1 MTHASHLANL
11 AFPEEGKE
19 YPGEMIDLF
28 SKALQI
34 DQDARREF
42 NLSLLSH
49 EFRLILQVLVNKSF
63 IMKDAWL
70 SSTLSNRAFHEMI
83 KRLENNNIV
92 QCEKKSEDKRAKE
105 VMLSKQISDW
115 LNLEIAKNTNN

>member
-1 MTHASHLANL
+1 M
-11 AFPEEGKE
+11 
-19 YPGEMIDLF
+19 
-28 SKALQI
+28 
-34 DQDARREF
+34 
-42 NLSLLSH
+42 
-49 EFRLILQVLVNKSF
+49 NKSF